1 MKQRILFAA
10 AAALLALSLSAC
22 EKEGPAE
29 KAGKSV
35 DEAADQA
42 QQSMENAGES
52 LQQGTEETKD
62 KAAEM
67 SDSLSSDDQQQS
79 Q

>member
-1 MKQRILFAA
+1 MKERILVAA
-10 AAALLALSLSAC
+10 TAVLLALSLSAC

-35 DEAADQA
+35 DQAADQA
-42 QQSMENAGES
+42 QQNMENAGES
-52 LQQGTEETKD
+52 LQQGAKETKD

-67 SDSLSSDDQQQS
+67 GDSLSSDGQDQS